1 MEYSEIYRGNLEHTT
16 IPDFPQLFVLNKT
29 FSHSLLQHSMKE
41 PILRPM
47 IYYVSDH
54 RITKHNRHA
63 TIIGDHLLAP
73 FQKPHRKPVLRMHRS
88 EIVSANWQL
97 RSTQR
102 ISGGLFGDTFECT
115 GAPVSHRCGRRGTSW
130 MQHLARTNHERPSF
144 LLGSDGGGDGGD
156 THLLHLF
163 ISRDAHQ
170 KLNSPNSG

>member
-1 MEYSEIYRGNLEHTT
+1 MNSGTKSQSLARDFIYFKWNIPKSIVAISNSALLDAHTT
-16 IPDFPQLFVLNKT
+16 IPDFRQLFVLNKT

-97 RSTQR
+97 R
-102 ISGGLFGDTFECT
+102 
-115 GAPVSHRCGRRGTSW
+115 
-130 MQHLARTNHERPSF
+130 
-144 LLGSDGGGDGGD
+144 
-156 THLLHLF
+156 
-163 ISRDAHQ
+163 
-170 KLNSPNSG
+170 